1 MDVETDSLP
10 RQGGPEHPDHRMWI
24 VRPDT
29 EILPDDRHPGDLVA
43 PKVDTGYS
51 IIIPDIDLPEVG
63 DQGVE
68 VGEGGGHVVVSLHQ
82 PHREQGVPELAGL

>member
-1 MDVETDSLP
+1 M
-10 RQGGPEHPDHRMWI
+10 PDI
-24 VRPDT
+24 VSHTVGEVHAPDIAH
-29 EILPDDRHPGDLVA
+29 EPPLVSARDLRVGYDRLLMN
-43 PKVDTGYS
+43 TGYS
-51 IIIPDIDLPEVG
+51 IIIPDIELPEVG

>member
-10 RQGGPEHPDHRMWI
+10 RQGGPEHPDDRMWI

-29 EILPDDRHPGDLVA
+29 EILPDDRHPGDVVA

-82 PHREQGVPELAGL
+82 PHGEQGVPELAGL